1 MWREYIEEIREYRK
15 RRNLQFNLG
24 ASEESIDRLRTALK
38 ERYHIDL
45 PEEYADVLREI
56 DGMVFNGF
64 YLYGVDKELSEEE
77 KQQKV
82 DCLLDTNEVWWENEF
97 QKAYL
102 FLGQDDIS
110 WYVYEPETGKYLV
123 LDLPSGDVVDEFDHL
138 GDLLDQEMEYKCP
151 SA

>member
-1 MWREYIEEIREYRK
+1 MWREYIEEMRDYMRQTD
-15 RRNLQFNLG
+15 RALNQG
-24 ASEESIDRLRTALK
+24 ASEESIARLRTALK
-38 ERYHIDL
+38 EQYHIDL

-56 DGMVFNGF
+56 DGLGFNMS
-64 YLYGVDKELSEEE
+64 LYGVDQELSDGDRPEN
-77 KQQKV
+77 V
-82 DCLLDTNEVWWENEF
+82 DGLLDMNKVWWE
-97 QKAYL
+97 AWGDTIYL

-138 GDLLDQEMEYKCP
+138 GDLLDQEMEYKRP